1 MPSVYEY
8 LTDQQKNNI
17 MRIHVEIAPDY
28 IKLILGLQSL
38 YGKTNYYI
46 NYEKFGSN
54 TTIVMFDKEDLDPI
68 QHNFVDV
75 FLEDLEM
82 LMVHR
87 KTVLS
92 YICIDYFRATVD
104 DRARICERLE
114 MSLKLRS
121 TAFPVEQAEF
131 RRTTI
136 AQAASFTRLLD
147 RAKLSKVVLWQI
159 VDPENLER
167 FLNEFKSE
175 KANNDGNFISI
186 FFSNQMPQTTDL
198 DIPDNQSMNE
208 MVARKVLENRLPMQF
223 ILRQLQC
230 FDIERLRKV
239 NRGIRNCIDLI
250 RPNPHIKKCAITF
263 EFFNGILLCLN
274 THTELKK
281 NESKHVEYY
290 SDGVDTYIE
299 GVVFPETDYM
309 DLCLHDIETILRNQ
323 SERIE
328 ELLILFQVDIKN
340 EAVVITDDLSERI
353 GKILEGRESTLKT
366 KKLSMGSNSQKKI
379 MNILPAIDEN
389 SLTTIE
395 LLNFSNEYFEH
406 VTEEFRFELDQISQT
421 KQWKSAEQLI
431 CKHLTIETPIQE
443 MNVLHFADLEILVE
457 ALSSE
462 DVAYLKT
469 NLLKSSSFQKFKISC
484 RESTVDESLHTL
496 IGQPYRIV
504 SDSKKVWYFRIPNTD
519 CYIHVVL
526 NTHDVDNKNPKVITF
541 KRVAKEDTPFN

>member
-17 MRIHVEIAPDY
+17 MSIHVEIAPDY
-28 IKLILGLQSL
+28 IKLILGLHSPE
-38 YGKTNYYI
+38 GETNYYI

-54 TTIVMFDKEDLDPI
+54 TTNVKFDKENLDPI

-92 YICIDYFRATVD
+92 FIGIDYFRATVD
-104 DRARICERLE
+104 DRERICERLE

-121 TAFPVEQAEF
+121 TAFPVEGAQF
-131 RRTTI
+131 CGTTI

-147 RAKLSKVVLWQI
+147 RAKLLNVELMQI
-159 VDPENLER
+159 VDPENSER
-167 FLNEFKSE
+167 FLNEFKSA
-175 KANNDGNFISI
+175 KAINNTSASSFLIKCPKQLISTNRI
-186 FFSNQMPQTTDL
+186 T
-198 DIPDNQSMNE
+198 
-208 MVARKVLENRLPMQF
+208 KVCMKW
-223 ILRQLQC
+223 QLQC
-230 FDIERLRKV
+230 FDIETLRKV

-250 RPNPHIKKCAITF
+250 RPNPHIEKCAITF
-263 EFFNGILLCLN
+263 EFFNGMLLCLN
-274 THTELKK
+274 THTELKN

-290 SDGVDTYIE
+290 PHGVYTHIQR
-299 GVVFPETDYM
+299 VVFPETDYM

-328 ELLILFQVDIKN
+328 ELLILYQVDIKN
-340 EAVVITDDLSERI
+340 DAVVITDDLSERI

-366 KKLSMGSNSQKKI
+366 KKFSMGSESQKRI

-395 LLNFSNEYFEH
+395 LLNFSKYF
-406 VTEEFRFELDQISQT
+406 TEEFRFEVDQISQT

-431 CKHLTIETPIQE
+431 SKYLTIKTPIQE

-469 NLLKSSSFQKFKISC
+469 NLLKSSSFQKFKISFL
-484 RESTVDESLHTL
+484 ESTVDESLHTL

-526 NTHDVDNKNPKVITF
+526 NTHDVDNKNPKVIRFT
-541 KRVAKEDTPFN
+541 RVAKEDTPFN

>member
-17 MRIHVEIAPDY
+17 MSIHVEIAPDY
-28 IKLILGLQSL
+28 IKLILGLHSPE
-38 YGKTNYYI
+38 GETNYYI

-54 TTIVMFDKEDLDPI
+54 TTNVKFDKEDLDPI

-92 YICIDYFRATVD
+92 FIGIDYFRATVD

-121 TAFPVEQAEF
+121 TAFPVEGAQF
-131 RRTTI
+131 CGTTI

-147 RAKLSKVVLWQI
+147 RAKLLNVELMQI
-159 VDPENLER
+159 VDPENSER
-167 FLNEFKSE
+167 FLNEFKSA
-175 KANNDGNFISI
+175 KAINNTSA
-186 FFSNQMPQTTDL
+186 SET
-198 DIPDNQSMNE
+198 
-208 MVARKVLENRLPMQF
+208 
-223 ILRQLQC
+223 
-230 FDIERLRKV
+230 LRKV

-250 RPNPHIKKCAITF
+250 RPNPHIEKCAITF
-263 EFFNGILLCLN
+263 EFFNGMLLCLN
-274 THTELKK
+274 THTELKN

-290 SDGVDTYIE
+290 PHGVYTHIQR
-299 GVVFPETDYM
+299 VVFPDTDYM

-328 ELLILFQVDIKN
+328 ELLILYQVDIKN
-340 EAVVITDDLSERI
+340 DAVVITDDLSERI

-366 KKLSMGSNSQKKI
+366 KKFSMGSESQKRI
-379 MNILPAIDEN
+379 MNILSAIDEN

-395 LLNFSNEYFEH
+395 LLNFSKYF
-406 VTEEFRFELDQISQT
+406 TEEFRFEVDQISQT

-431 CKHLTIETPIQE
+431 SKYLTIKTPIQE

-469 NLLKSSSFQKFKISC
+469 NLLKSSSFQKFKISFL
-484 RESTVDESLHTL
+484 ESTVDESLHTL

-526 NTHDVDNKNPKVITF
+526 NTHDVDNKNPKVIRFT
-541 KRVAKEDTPFN
+541 RVAKEDTPFN

>member
-17 MRIHVEIAPDY
+17 MSIWVGIDPDY
-28 IKLILGLQSL
+28 IMLILGLQSP

-46 NYEKFGSN
+46 KYEKFGSN
-54 TTIVMFDKEDLDPI
+54 TTNVKFDEEDLDPI
-68 QHNFVDV
+68 QHKFVDV

-82 LMVHR
+82 LIVHR

-92 YICIDYFRATVD
+92 YIAINYSRATTVD

-121 TAFPVEQAEF
+121 TVFPVERAEF
-131 RRTTI
+131 GGTTI

-147 RAKLSKVVLWQI
+147 RAKLWKVDLMEI
-159 VDPENLER
+159 VDPENSER

-175 KANNDGNFISI
+175 KAINYGNLISI
-186 FFSNQMPQTTDL
+186 SFSNQMPQTTDL
-198 DIPDNQSMNE
+198 DKPDNQSMNE

-250 RPNPHIKKCAITF
+250 RPNPHIEKCAITF
-263 EFFNGILLCLN
+263 TFSNKMLCLD
-274 THTELKK
+274 THTELKN
-281 NESKHVEYY
+281 NESKHVEYC
-290 SDGVDTYIE
+290 SDGGDTHIQR
-299 GVVFPETDYM
+299 VVFPETNYM

-328 ELLILFQVDIKN
+328 ELLILFQVIINNDS
-340 EAVVITDDLSERI
+340 VIMDDLSERI
-353 GKILEGRESTLKT
+353 GKFLEGREPTLKT
-366 KKLSMGSNSQKKI
+366 KKFSMGSKSQKGI

-395 LLNFSNEYFEH
+395 LLNLSNPNFKACLRR
-406 VTEEFRFELDQISQT
+406 VPIRSRSNITNQTMEE
-421 KQWKSAEQLI
+421 
-431 CKHLTIETPIQE
+431 C
-443 MNVLHFADLEILVE
+443 
-457 ALSSE
+457 
-462 DVAYLKT
+462 
-469 NLLKSSSFQKFKISC
+469 
-484 RESTVDESLHTL
+484 
-496 IGQPYRIV
+496 
-504 SDSKKVWYFRIPNTD
+504 
-519 CYIHVVL
+519 
-526 NTHDVDNKNPKVITF
+526 
-541 KRVAKEDTPFN
+541 

>member
-17 MRIHVEIAPDY
+17 MSICVKIDSDHIM
-28 IKLILGLQSL
+28 LILGLQSP
-38 YGKTNYYI
+38 YGETNYYFS
-46 NYEKFGSN
+46 YETFGSN
-54 TTIVMFDKEDLDPI
+54 TTIVMFDKEHLDPI

-75 FLEDLEM
+75 VLEDLEM
-82 LMVHR
+82 MMVHR

-92 YICIDYFRATVD
+92 YININCILATVD
-104 DRARICERLE
+104 DRARICERLQ

-121 TAFPVEQAEF
+121 AAFPVKVAAF
-131 RRTTI
+131 SGTTI

-147 RAKLSKVVLWQI
+147 RAKLLNVLLTQI
-159 VDPENLER
+159 VDPENFER
-167 FLNEFKSE
+167 FLNEFKSV
-175 KANNDGNFISI
+175 KAFNFDKHISI
-186 FFSNQMPQTTDL
+186 SFSNQMLQTTDL
-198 DIPDNQSMNE
+198 DKPDNQSMHE

-250 RPNPHIKKCAITF
+250 RPNPHIEKCAFTF
-263 EFFNGILLCLN
+263 SNGMWLRLN
-274 THTELKK
+274 THTELKN
-281 NESKHVEYY
+281 NESKHVEYR
-290 SDGVDTYIE
+290 SDGVDIYIQ
-299 GVVFPETDYM
+299 GVVFPKTNYM

-328 ELLILFQVDIKN
+328 ELLILYKVDIKN
-340 EAVVITDDLSERI
+340 DTVIIMDDLSERI
-353 GKILEGRESTLKT
+353 GKLLEGRESTLKT
-366 KKLSMGSNSQKKI
+366 KKFSMGSDSQKKI

-395 LLNFSNEYFEH
+395 LLNLLNTNFKT
-406 VTEEFRFELDQISQT
+406 VTEEFRFEVDQISQT

-431 CKHLTIETPIQE
+431 SKHLTIITPIQE

-469 NLLKSSSFQKFKISC
+469 NLLKSSSFQKFKISFL
-484 RESTVDESLHTL
+484 ESTVDESLHTL

-504 SDSKKVWYFRIPNTD
+504 SDSNKVWYFRIPNTD

-526 NTHDVDNKNPKVITF
+526 NTHDVDNKNPKVIRF